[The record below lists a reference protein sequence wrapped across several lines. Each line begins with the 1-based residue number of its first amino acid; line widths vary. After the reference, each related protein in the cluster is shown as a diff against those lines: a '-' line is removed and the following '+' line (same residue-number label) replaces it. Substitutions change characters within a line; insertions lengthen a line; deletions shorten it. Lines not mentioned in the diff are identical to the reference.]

1 MTLAHDHVSGKKSSQ
16 EHTPPSLDHL
26 KTLKTYKK
34 TMENQCFAY
43 FTVFDLICPFHSR
56 YLVMILPRS
65 PKPSKKQWIL
75 MFFRPPWEPHTD
87 LKTGPREPKA
97 SHGMVTR
104 I

>member
-26 KTLKTYKK
+26 KTLKTYKHQWK
-34 TMENQCFAY
+34 INVLHTLLFFY
-43 FTVFDLICPFHSR
+43 LICPSHSW
-56 YLVMILPRS
+56 YLVDILLRS
-65 PKPSKKQWIL
+65 PKPSKNQWFL

-87 LKTGPREPKA
+87 LKTGPRAPKA